1 VVFRHLARTRVLMP
15 LVVVETAALLFTA
28 RTIWELRRRFE
39 QRDREFAAAARLALV
54 DSLTGLRNRRAFD
67 EELAQALVTRSRGA
81 IEPRVAL
88 AMIDLRGLKEINDT
102 IGHQAGDARLVTLA
116 ETLRAGVRGGDSV
129 YRLGG
134 DEFMLILPGQGA
146 REARRLV
153 GRLTASLAE
162 HDLHVCAGIAETSA
176 TLDPDDF
183 IGRADRALVAAK
195 RGPDAVVVWQPGL
208 ETRRAVDRDRNGDE
222 GVPLGGQERDG
233 PPG

>member
-1 VVFRHLARTRVLMP
+1 MAVRHLARTRVLMP
-15 LVVVETAALLFTA
+15 LVVVETAALLFAA

-39 QRDREFAAAARLALV
+39 QREREFAAVARLALV

-67 EELAQALVTRSRGA
+67 EELAQALVARARGA

-88 AMIDLRGLKEINDT
+88 AMIDLRGLKEINNT
-102 IGHQAGDARLVTLA
+102 VGHQAGDARLVTLA

-146 REARRLV
+146 REARRLI
-153 GRLTASLAE
+153 GRLTASLSE
-162 HDLHVCAGIAETSA
+162 HDLHVCAGIAEASA
-176 TLDPDDF
+176 KLDPADF

-208 ETRRAVDRDRNGDE
+208 DARRAPYGDRN
-222 GVPLGGQERDG
+222 VRG
-233 PPG
+233 PGASA